1 MTTDSP
7 SDAQLGDLAASARA
21 LLDSIYYLTLA
32 TVDADG
38 SPRASPLY
46 FTPHEYTD
54 FYWVSQPDTQ
64 HSRNIVRDERA
75 MAVVYDS
82 TVPVG
87 AAEAV
92 YLTGKA
98 CQVPEAELGERCP
111 FAFSGRGGASVMS
124 AQELSGDARLRLYL
138 LHVHATEVL
147 VRGGHPRLGNGRD
160 RRVSVTLT

>member
-1 MTTDSP
+1 MPSSP
-7 SDAQLGDLAASARA
+7 CRTWSAGLAASARA

-32 TVDADG
+32 TVDANG
-38 SPRASPLY
+38 SPRVSPVY

-54 FYWVSQPDTQ
+54 YYWVSRPDTR
-64 HSRNIVRDERA
+64 HSRNIVRDQRA

-92 YLTGKA
+92 YLTGRA
-98 CQVPEAELGERCP
+98 GQVAEAELGERCSI
-111 FAFSGRGGASVMS
+111 AFTGRGGASVMGPD
-124 AQELSGDARLRLYL
+124 ELRGDAPLRLYF

-147 VRGGHPRLGNGRD
+147 VRGGHPKLGNGGD